1 MATGIFLLLTA
12 CEKDKLEPTF
22 RDGVIRGTI
31 DYRQQW
37 PQYPEGIFPL
47 ENVTVKASGPY
58 GSITAV
64 SNADGKYELNNVGNG
79 TYEIE
84 FSKKGWGATKEYS
97 VQIYGNEVITVNRRM
112 WKYTDFAIP
121 ALTNARPYDGWL
133 EFRSDL
139 PASTQEYP
147 YLRVFY
153 GKNSNV
159 SCFNYEYSAFSY
171 GWSSTDYIYYSF
183 PLPPTGQAMYVVAYI
198 CDVNDNG
205 EFDPIRG
212 VDVYPSVDPGKH
224 SPVIEY

>member
-1 MATGIFLLLTA
+1 MLTGIILLLTA
-12 CEKDKLEPTF
+12 CEKDNPEPTYS
-22 RDGVIRGTI
+22 DGVIKGTI
-31 DYRQQW
+31 EYYQQW
-37 PQYPEGIFPL
+37 PQSPEGYLPL

-64 SNADGKYELNNVGNG
+64 TNANGEYEINNVGNG

-84 FSKKGWGATKEYS
+84 FLKKGWGASKAYS
-97 VQIYGNEVITVNRRM
+97 VQIFGNDIITVNRRM
-112 WKYTDFAIP
+112 WKYTDFAMP
-121 ALTNARPYDGWL
+121 ALTNARSYDGRL